1 MNWAQNTIPYRFD
14 AMYGVRC
21 CTAVKYHS
29 AETTF
34 DYQSKMARS
43 SWKNAT
49 MQRFSSI
56 LSKNHVFLLIR
67 EHDFSA

>member
-1 MNWAQNTIPYRFD
+1 MNWAQNTIPYRFN

-29 AETTF
+29 AETTL
-34 DYQSKMARS
+34 DYQSKTAGL

-49 MQRFSSI
+49 MQPFSSI
-56 LSKNHVFLLIR
+56 LSKNHVFPLMKQR
-67 EHDFSA
+67 EFSA